1 MVYYKSIGGCGSHSS
16 SNIMKN
22 TIKTNGKRND
32 VPKTVHLRDGVPI
45 ECESLEGVVYT
56 INLRRVRN
64 A

>member
-1 MVYYKSIGGCGSHSS
+1 
-16 SNIMKN
+16 MKN

-32 VPKTVHLRDGVPI
+32 APKTVILKDGEPMECETMDGVRY
-45 ECESLEGVVYT
+45 V

>member
-1 MVYYKSIGGCGSHSS
+1 MTFFYNLH
-16 SNIMKN
+16 NQPTNMKN

-32 VPKTVHLRDGVPI
+32 GPKTVYLRDGVPI
-45 ECESLEGVVYT
+45 EGETVDGILYT